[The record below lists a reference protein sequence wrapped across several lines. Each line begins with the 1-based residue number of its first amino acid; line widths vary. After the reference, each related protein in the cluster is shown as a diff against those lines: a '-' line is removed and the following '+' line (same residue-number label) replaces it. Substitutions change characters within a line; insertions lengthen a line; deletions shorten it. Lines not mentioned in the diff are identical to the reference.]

1 MFKKIYLIHNNTGD
15 NMDVLS
21 ALIRTVFFYFVVVIA
36 YRIMGKREISQL
48 QVTDLIVSLLMA
60 ELIAI
65 SIENMDDPIY
75 LALGPICVL
84 VLIEVFLAKISLK
97 SKKFNDIMSGKPSL
111 IILNG
116 KLNFKELIKCRY
128 SLDNI
133 LLELR
138 QNSIKSISDVEYAF
152 LEPNGKL
159 SIFKYN
165 ILKTKSDYPKP
176 LIIDGIIQ
184 TDTLKCINKNKLW
197 LLSKIKNKGYK
208 IEDIFYCFY
217 KNKNIYIIKKK

>member
-1 MFKKIYLIHNNTGD
+1 
-15 NMDVLS
+15 MDILNV
-21 ALIRTVFFYFVVVIA
+21 IFRTVFFYFVVVFA
-36 YRIMGKREISQL
+36 YRVMGKREISQL
-48 QVTDLIVSLLMA
+48 QVIDLIVSILMA

-75 LALGPICVL
+75 LALVPIVAL
-84 VLIEVFLAKISLK
+84 VIIEIVLAKISLK
-97 SKKFNDIMSGKPSL
+97 SKKINDVMTGKPSL

-138 QNSIKSISDVEYAF
+138 QKSIKSISDVEYAF
-152 LEPNGKL
+152 LETNGKL

-165 ILKTKSDYPKP
+165 YLKTKTDYPMP
-176 LIIDGIIQ
+176 VIIEGKIEL
-184 TDTLKCINKNKLW
+184 DTLKYINKNKTWVLDK
-197 LLSKIKNKGYK
+197 LHKKQIKL
-208 IEDIFYCFY
+208 EEVFYSFY
-217 KNKNIYIIKKK
+217 KNNKLYIIKKY

>member
-1 MFKKIYLIHNNTGD
+1 
-15 NMDVLS
+15 MDILNI
-21 ALIRTVFFYFVVVIA
+21 LFRTVFFYFIVVVA

-48 QVTDLIVSLLMA
+48 QVIDLIVSILMA

-75 LALGPICVL
+75 MALIPIIVL
-84 VLIEVFLAKISLK
+84 VIIEVILAKISIK
-97 SKKFNDIMSGKPSL
+97 SKKFSDIMSGKPSL

-128 SLDNI
+128 TLDNV

-138 QNSIKSISDVEYAF
+138 QKGIKTISDVEYAF

-165 ILKTKSDYPKP
+165 LLKLKTDYPMP
-176 LIIDGIIQ
+176 LVIDGLIQ
-184 TDTLKCINKNKLW
+184 YDTLKYINKNKVW
-197 LLSKIKNKGYK
+197 LLKIIKNKGYK
-208 IEDIFYCFY
+208 LDEVFYSFY
-217 KNKNIYIIKKK
+217 KNSNVYIIRKR